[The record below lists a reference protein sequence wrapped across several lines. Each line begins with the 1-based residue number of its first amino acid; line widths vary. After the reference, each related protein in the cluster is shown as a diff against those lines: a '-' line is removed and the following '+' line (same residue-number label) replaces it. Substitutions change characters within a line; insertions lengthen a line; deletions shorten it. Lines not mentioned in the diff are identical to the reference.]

1 MDLEIVKKEFLNYT
15 NNYDITNFNIKRKI
29 DHSLRVMEISRK
41 IAKSLNINEE
51 EIDLATLIGILHD
64 IGRFEQMRIYNTYND
79 DISIDHGNLG
89 VEILKKDDYI
99 RSYINEKKYD
109 NIIFTAIRNHNKYK
123 IEENLAEKELLF
135 SKIIRDADKI
145 DILYQATCITWA
157 NSIEQVENGRISKE
171 SIKPFLEQRT
181 INRKKDLE
189 KIEYPMNHLIIVLGF
204 VFDINFDISYNILK
218 ETDYMNKIIDRFNF
232 KDIET
237 RKLIEQISNIINT
250 YIDRKIKG
258 W

>member
-15 NNYDITNFNIKRKI
+15 NNYDIANFNIKRKI

-171 SIKPFLEQRT
+171 SIKHFLEQRT

-189 KIEYPMNHLIIVLGF
+189 KIEYPMNHLIIILGF
-204 VFDINFDISYNILK
+204 AFDINFDISYNILK

-258 W
+258 